1 LRARAPQ
8 SKEATGPEFDWELT
22 HWRVVVEPFLVE
34 TLAPAFTMGTGV
46 ARAAEGIRINAHNEY
61 RLFFN
66 LGLSFR
72 RSKWNFSRKIFGGRD
87 GLRSDTQEQDHG
99 RPPCLLSKHSYGFCK
114 GRCDGEIVRG

>member
-1 LRARAPQ
+1 
-8 SKEATGPEFDWELT
+8 
-22 HWRVVVEPFLVE
+22 VEPFLVE

-72 RSKWNFSRKIFGGRD
+72 RSKWNFSRKIFGKRD
-87 GLRSDTQEQDHG
+87 GCVVIRKSRTTAARRVCSANTLTASAKGGVTERSFG
-99 RPPCLLSKHSYGFCK
+99 
-114 GRCDGEIVRG
+114 VRASSRRSSA